1 MPSFAPIP
9 VISSAPAGRMAG
21 GRAIFLGRACGL
33 AAGTVL
39 ACGSVLAGATH
50 LGDGSP
56 APDSATPLPT
66 TTDPD
71 ATAGAAEPRADT
83 PAEPAFAAPDVVRVQ
98 AVSEPSPPRHTQLGP
113 VRRNSPVALDM
124 PADEPVQ
131 NPSSAER
138 SRQSP
143 PSAAAPD
150 PAPAPQDP
158 ITPVRPAPVSPV
170 LDPAAEGVGRVA
182 PVGGVLPSND
192 PSVPNNP
199 RQVRTD
205 SPREIQNRETQRR
218 SSGDDRAVN
227 TRDKRADR
235 TTRGPVGTVKK
246 VVAPVDNAVSQTIE
260 PVKPV
265 LQPATRPAMTMLG
278 SLLPIG

>member
-9 VISSAPAGRMAG
+9 VIASAPAGRMAG

-33 AAGTVL
+33 AAGTLL
-39 ACGSVLAGATH
+39 ACGSVLAGATQV
-50 LGDGSP
+50 GDGSEP
-56 APDSATPLPT
+56 QRSAPLLNPT

-71 ATAGAAEPRADT
+71 ATAGAATDPRADT
-83 PAEPAFAAPDVVRVQ
+83 PAEPAFAAPDVVSVQ

-113 VRRNSPVALDM
+113 VRRNSPVALDI
-124 PADEPVQ
+124 PADEPIQ
-131 NPSSAER
+131 NSSAAE
-138 SRQSP
+138 QSSQSSP
-143 PSAAAPD
+143 A
-150 PAPAPQDP
+150 APAPQDP

-170 LDPAAEGVGRVA
+170 LDPAAEEVGRVA
-182 PVGGVLPSND
+182 PVGGVLPPND
-192 PSVPNNP
+192 PGVRNNP

-205 SPREIQNRETQRR
+205 SPRETQNRETQRG
-218 SSGDDRAVN
+218 SSGDDRAAN
-227 TRDKRADR
+227 TRDQRADR
-235 TTRGPVGTVKK
+235 TTRGPVDTVKK
-246 VVAPVDNAVSQTIE
+246 VAAPVDNAVSQTIE